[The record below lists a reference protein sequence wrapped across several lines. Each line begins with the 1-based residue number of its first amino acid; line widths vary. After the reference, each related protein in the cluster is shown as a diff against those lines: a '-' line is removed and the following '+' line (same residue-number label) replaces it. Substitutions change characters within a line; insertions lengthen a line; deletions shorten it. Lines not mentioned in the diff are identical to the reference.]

1 MQTADPV
8 AAAPTD
14 LPSRLRL
21 GTRELHTAAE
31 RTGLM
36 AGLLAGRIE
45 RAAYCALL
53 RNLHAIYAALEAALA
68 RPQRHPAVAAF
79 DQPAWRREAALA
91 ADLRR
96 LHGLQWQAEIA
107 LQPAAAG
114 YVRRLQDLGDR
125 GDVVLIAHA
134 YVRYLGDL
142 HGGQVLRRRVAD
154 ALGLPADDGVAFY
167 DFGPAAAVQ
176 ALRLQC
182 RAALAALELAPAEQD
197 AVLAE
202 ACWGFEQH
210 IVLFDQLAAATA

>member
-1 MQTADPV
+1 MQPADTV

-36 AGLLAGRIE
+36 TGLLAGRI
-45 RAAYCALL
+45 RPAAYCALL
-53 RNLHAIYAALEAALA
+53 RNLHAIYDALESALA
-68 RPQRHPAVAAF
+68 RPQRHPAVAPF

-91 ADLRR
+91 ADLQR
-96 LHGLQWQAEIA
+96 LHGPRWLAEIA

-114 YVRRLQDLGDR
+114 YARRLQDLGER
-125 GDVVLIAHA
+125 GSPSLVAHA

-142 HGGQVLRRRVAD
+142 HGGQVLRRRVAE

-182 RAALAALELAPAEQD
+182 RAALAALQLAPAEQD

-202 ACWGFEQH
+202 ARWGFEQH
-210 IVLFDQLAAATA
+210 IVLFDQLAATTT